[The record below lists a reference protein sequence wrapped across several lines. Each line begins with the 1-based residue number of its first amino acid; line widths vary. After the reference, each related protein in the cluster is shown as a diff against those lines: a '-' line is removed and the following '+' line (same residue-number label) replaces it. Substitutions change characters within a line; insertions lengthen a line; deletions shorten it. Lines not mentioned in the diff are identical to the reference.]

1 MGAGKPN
8 SKTRSAL
15 PVGIRPDTVR
25 CRDPLGYVQH
35 VVDEVPLRTPTVC
48 AATGSGTPE
57 IVPATAS
64 VLLDV
69 DGTLVDSNY
78 AHVDAWS
85 KAFAAVGNPVPAW
98 EIHRAIGM
106 GSDKLVAKLVGED
119 LAERIGEEA
128 SDAHDSMFADML
140 GDVRALPGA
149 RDLLAALK
157 QRGYDTVLASSAKA
171 DEVEHYID
179 LLDARG
185 LVDSW
190 TTSADVG
197 QTKPDPELIEVAV
210 DRADSAPIAMIG
222 DSVWDCE
229 AAARAG
235 IPTLALL
242 SGGISASELRDAGAH
257 SVHRDAARLAEV
269 LVVALEGVPYAL
281 NPRTINSIP
290 NRSSGESGRPADGD

>member
-1 MGAGKPN
+1 MPAALYWAAESAHAVAARGGRRSPPTGA
-8 SKTRSAL
+8 
-15 PVGIRPDTVR
+15 
-25 CRDPLGYVQH
+25 
-35 VVDEVPLRTPTVC
+35 LRLMH
-48 AATGSGTPE
+48 ANRLRRHRFGHAE
-57 IVPATAS
+57 IVPAPAS

-85 KAFAAVGNPVPAW
+85 KAFVAVGNPVPAW

-128 SDAHDSMFADML
+128 SEAHESLFADML

-149 RDLLAALK
+149 RDLLSALK
-157 QRGYDTVLASSAKA
+157 QRGYETVLASSAKA

-257 SVHRDAARLAEV
+257 DVHRDAAALAEV
-269 LVVALEGVPYAL
+269 LVVALEGVPT
-281 NPRTINSIP
+281 P
-290 NRSSGESGRPADGD
+290 